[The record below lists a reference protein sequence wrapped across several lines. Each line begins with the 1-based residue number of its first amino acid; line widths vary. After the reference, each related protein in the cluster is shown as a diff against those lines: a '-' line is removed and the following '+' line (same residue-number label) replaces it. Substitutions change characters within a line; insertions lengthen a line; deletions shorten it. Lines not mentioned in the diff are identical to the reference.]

1 MSQNSPDSA
10 LALRRTPM
18 WRMWHTAVAAFFLGA
33 PFWTLPTLTLN
44 ASAAVVTIDP
54 INMCADL
61 SGSLANP
68 TTGWLRSPGLGD
80 GAYLLFFATCY
91 MLGGVV
97 MSFVKIPAVT
107 AVPLAPPQS
116 QAS

>member
-1 MSQNSPDSA
+1 
-10 LALRRTPM
+10 
-18 WRMWHTAVAAFFLGA
+18 VAAFFLGA

-44 ASAAVVTIDP
+44 ASAAAVSIGL
-54 INMCADL
+54 INMCAN
-61 SGSLANP
+61 LAGYLGNH
-68 TTGWLRSPGLGD
+68 TTGWLRSHGFGD
-80 GAYLLFFATCY
+80 GACLLFIATCY

-97 MSFVKIPAVT
+97 VSFVKIPGGA

>member
-1 MSQNSPDSA
+1 
-10 LALRRTPM
+10 M
-18 WRMWHTAVAAFFLGA
+18 WRMCLTAVAAFFLGA
-33 PFWTLPTLTLN
+33 PFWTLPNLSLN
-44 ASAAVVTIDP
+44 ASAPAVTIDL
-54 INMCADL
+54 INMYANL

-80 GAYLLFFATCY
+80 GACLLFFAACY
-91 MLGGVV
+91 VLGGVV
-97 MSFVKIPAVT
+97 MSFVNIPGGA

>member
-10 LALRRTPM
+10 AALRRMPK
-18 WRMWHTAVAAFFLGA
+18 WRMCLTAVAAFFLGA

-44 ASAAVVTIDP
+44 ASATAIMIDL
-54 INMCADL
+54 INMCANL
-61 SGSLANP
+61 AGCLANP

-80 GAYLLFFATCY
+80 GDCLLFLATCY

-97 MSFVKIPAVT
+97 MSFVKNPGGA

>member
-1 MSQNSPDSA
+1 MC
-10 LALRRTPM
+10 L
-18 WRMWHTAVAAFFLGA
+18 TAVAAFFLGA

-44 ASAAVVTIDP
+44 ASATAVMIDL
-54 INMCADL
+54 INMCANL
-61 SGSLANP
+61 AGCLANP

-80 GAYLLFFATCY
+80 GDCLLFLATCY

-97 MSFVKIPAVT
+97 MSFVKIPGGT
-107 AVPLAPPQS
+107 EVPLAPPQS